1 MRVLFLTGDVPYPI
15 DTGARIRT
23 FNLIKHTQ
31 RRAEVTLLTMAQDS
45 SYAER
50 RAVMKEHCTE
60 VLYVQRPVISKIDL
74 AKGLVKSLWS
84 PRPFIVDKHYFEPY
98 VRKVEELCRSG
109 QFDLVHCDN
118 ISLAH
123 AVPADSPI
131 PTVLT
136 EHNMEAVIWERYYE
150 EEKNPLKKKY
160 IHEQLK
166 KVVAF
171 EGEMCRRYD
180 TVVAVSEEDRLRL
193 AQSYK
198 VHNVLVVPNG
208 VDTAYF
214 APSTAEIVPNSLV
227 FTGSM
232 DWRPNQDAMVHFIQS
247 IWPLIHHKC
256 PTARV
261 WIVGRKP
268 SDKLLALGKA
278 DPRITV
284 TGRVDDVRQYSASAA
299 VYIVPL
305 RIGGGS
311 RLKILEAL
319 SMQKAVVSSIVG
331 AEGLEVK
338 NGEDI
343 VLAESPEEFASR
355 VLELFDRPA
364 FRARLGEA
372 GRDMVL
378 QKYDWRIVANSQ
390 LAAWQHAIDLRNEKI
405 KSEGRQGA

>member
-1 MRVLFLTGDVPYPI
+1 MRVLFLNGDVPYPI

-31 RRAEVTLLTMAQDS
+31 RNAEVTLLTMAQDS

-50 RAVMKEHCTE
+50 RAVMKEYCAE
-60 VLYVQRPVISKIDL
+60 VLYVQRPPVSRLKFVS
-74 AKGLVKSLWS
+74 GLIRSLWS

-98 VRKVEELCRSG
+98 ARKVHELCHSG

-118 ISLAH
+118 ISLAD
-123 AVPADSPI
+123 AVPVDSPI

-150 EEKNPLKKKY
+150 EERNPLKKKY
-160 IHEQLK
+160 IHEQLR
-166 KVVAF
+166 KVVTF
-171 EGEMCRRYD
+171 EGDMCRRYD
-180 TVVAVSEEDRLRL
+180 AVVAVSEEDRLRL

-208 VDTAYF
+208 VDTDYF
-214 APSTAEIVPNSLV
+214 APGTAEIIPNSLV

-232 DWRPNQDAMVHFIQS
+232 DWRPNQDAIVYFIQS
-247 IWPLIHHKC
+247 IWPLIHQKC
-256 PTARV
+256 PAARV

-268 SDKLLALGKA
+268 SDKLLSMGKA

-319 SMQKAVVSSIVG
+319 AMQKAVVSTIVG
-331 AEGLEVK
+331 AEGLELK

-343 VLAESPEEFASR
+343 VLADSPEDFASR

-364 FRARLGEA
+364 FRARLGET
-372 GRDMVL
+372 GRQTVL
-378 QKYDWRIVANSQ
+378 QKYDWRMVANAQ
-390 LAAWQHAIDLRNEKI
+390 IAAWQHAIDFRNEKI
-405 KSEGRQGA
+405 KTEGRQSG